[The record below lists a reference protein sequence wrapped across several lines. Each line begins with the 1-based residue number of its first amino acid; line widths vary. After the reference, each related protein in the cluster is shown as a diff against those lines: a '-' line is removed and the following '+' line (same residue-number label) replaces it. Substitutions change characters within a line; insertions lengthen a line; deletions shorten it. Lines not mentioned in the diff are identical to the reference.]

1 MVRLKKHRW
10 LLGTAVPCVLALLA
24 LVAFRV
30 SRPALAEAAAKPTL
44 EFSSHDLVSL
54 SSQQL
59 TVELALPGTVQA
71 VSQATV
77 RSKLSAVVRRI
88 QVREGD
94 PVAAGQLIA
103 EFDTAPLRAQLAER
117 AATVASAR
125 AQLEQTVRTRQA
137 NAQLARQNF
146 ISQNAFDTADSA
158 YLAQNALVQAAEAQ
172 LEQARLQL
180 DDAAVRAPIG
190 GQVARRFVQPGEK
203 VSFDAPLVS
212 IVDLSRIEVQAQAPV
227 SDVGRL
233 AVGAGAQVDVEGV
246 DGPPIA
252 GRIER
257 INPSTDPGTRT
268 INLYI
273 AIPNPRRALRAGMFA
288 HVRLALQSER
298 PGQAIA
304 LSAVREDAG
313 QPVVWV
319 LNGDRLT
326 RRAVSLG
333 RRDDRAQ
340 QVEILGGIGSGDR
353 VLATRFDNLRE
364 GMAAR
369 LLDDRADARTAALD
383 PVAGPVPTASTR

>member
-1 MVRLKKHRW
+1 MLRLRKHRW
-10 LLGTAVPCVLALLA
+10 LLGTAVPCVLAIVA
-24 LVAFRV
+24 LVAVRV
-30 SRPALAEAAAKPTL
+30 SRPAVTDTGGRPIL
-44 EFSSHDLVSL
+44 EFSSRDLVTL
-54 SSQQL
+54 STQRL

-77 RSKLSAVVRRI
+77 RSKVSAVVRRI
-88 QVREGD
+88 PLREGD

-103 EFDTAPLRAQLAER
+103 EFDTATLRAQLAER
-117 AATVASAR
+117 VATLASAR

-158 YLAQNALVQAAEAQ
+158 YQAQNALVQAAEAQ
-172 LEQARLQL
+172 LEQTRLQL
-180 DDAAVRAPIG
+180 DDATVRAPIG

-203 VSFDAPLVS
+203 VAFDAPLVS
-212 IVDLSRIEVQAQAPV
+212 IVDLSLIEVQAQAPV

-233 AVGAGAQVDVEGV
+233 AVGAGAQVEVEGV

-257 INPSTDPGTRT
+257 INPSTDPGTRN
-268 INLYI
+268 INLYVS
-273 AIPNPRRALRAGMFA
+273 IPNPRRALRAGMFA
-288 HVRLALQSER
+288 RVRLALQTAQ

-304 LSAVREDAG
+304 LSAVREEAG

-319 LNGDRLT
+319 LASDRLM
-326 RRAVSLG
+326 RRTVSLG
-333 RRDDRAQ
+333 RRDERAQ
-340 QVEILGGIGSGDR
+340 QVEVLGGIGPGDR
-353 VLATRFDNLRE
+353 VLATHFDNLRE

-369 LLDDRADARTAALD
+369 LLDGGADARTAASG
-383 PVAGPVPTASTR
+383 AGAAQASAALGR